1 MAGMYR
7 PTRRQLLACGAA
19 GLTATAGC
27 FAGETDEHH
36 TGEGEAT
43 WPTTPTWEPAKGS
56 PLDADVTATT
66 AVETLSVPWDLTF
79 ADGEALLTERTGGV
93 LRYEADALAGE
104 TGLKPS
110 DATTV
115 LSASDLPDRTGPGE
129 GGTLGIA
136 AHPEYP
142 DPRSLFVYYTAA
154 NDLRNRVIRYDIG
167 TDEVSV
173 VVDDI
178 PANDWHNGGRIEIGP
193 DGHLWILAGDAQE
206 GAEVAQD
213 PDSRGGAVLRVTLDG
228 DPAPGN
234 PDFGAGGDPRTYTL
248 GHRNPQGI
256 DFTPDGE
263 PLVAEHGPLNRDE
276 VSALRPG
283 GNYGWNVARGG
294 PGGVQYNA
302 YGDYEAFTPPL
313 VNTGADTTWAP
324 SGSTFYTGEAI
335 PEWHNRLFVAGLRS
349 QTLYCVTLDA
359 DGSGPDGGR
368 RFDADWLDD
377 RYTATAHRLYD
388 GEFGRLRHVEEGP
401 DGALYL
407 LTSNRDGR
415 TLTDFPID
423 SDDRVIRIEPT

>member
-1 MAGMYR
+1 MHR
-7 PTRRQLLACGAA
+7 PTRRTLLACGVA

-27 FAGETDEHH
+27 FAGEADEHP
-36 TGEGEAT
+36 TGEGETT
-43 WPTTPTWEPAKGS
+43 WPATPTWAPAEGS
-56 PLDADVTATT
+56 PLDAEVTAAT
-66 AVETLSVPWDLTF
+66 AVENLSIPWDLTV
-79 ADGEALLTERTGGV
+79 AAGEALLTERTGGV
-93 LRYEADALAGE
+93 RRFEAETLATE
-104 TGLKPS
+104 TGLQP
-110 DATTV
+110 DEATTV
-115 LSASDLPDRTGPGE
+115 LSAGDLPDRTGPGE

-136 AHPEYP
+136 THPEYP
-142 DPRSLFVYYTAA
+142 APRALFVYYTAA
-154 NDLRNRVIRYDIG
+154 DDLRNRVVRYDVD

-178 PANDWHNGGRIEIGP
+178 PANDWHNGGRIEVGP

-213 PDSRGGAVLRVTLDG
+213 PDSLGGAVLRVTLDG

-256 DFTPDGE
+256 AFTPDGE

-302 YGDYEAFTPPL
+302 YGENEAFTPPL
-313 VNTGADTTWAP
+313 LNTGADTTWAP
-324 SGSTFYTGEAI
+324 SGSTFYTGDAI
-335 PEWHNRLFVAGLRS
+335 PAWHNRLFVAGLRS
-349 QTLYCVTLDA
+349 QTLFCVTLDA
-359 DGSGPDGGR
+359 DGVGPGGGR
-368 RFDADWLDD
+368 RFDADWLDG

-415 TLTDFPID
+415 TLTDFPVD
-423 SDDRVIRIEPT
+423 NDDRIVRIEPT